1 VDKVL
6 PSTDPPKE
14 YHEQRVMSPYHFKAI
29 TEVDR
34 EAVQSKIQCLA

>member
-6 PSTDPPKE
+6 PLTDPPKE

-29 TEVDR
+29 TEVDV
-34 EAVQSKIQCLA
+34 EAVQSRIQ